1 MESWQHSL
9 VVENGV
15 NSLGH
20 ISHSQFVAYNECN
33 LKWKLRYIDKLG
45 TFTGNI
51 HTLFG
56 TAMHTTLQTYL
67 TEMYN
72 KSIVA
77 AEALD
82 LNDMLKTE
90 MMKEFRIIK
99 ENQETLP
106 CTQKEIVEF
115 YQDGVAIIDHFRKH
129 RGKYFMKKNYE
140 LVGVE
145 LPIFMK
151 LQENVQLKSY
161 LDVVIRNKISGRI
174 TIIDLKTSTRSWS
187 AYQKKDFYKKSQL
200 LLYKKFY
207 ADKFDVPLDMITVQ
221 FLILKRKI
229 AKQSDF
235 PISRLQRFEPSH
247 GKVSI
252 NKTMK
257 AFDEFREAIY
267 DENGNHKTNRNYNPK
282 PGSACKFC
290 EFYETEHCKWG
301 KIL

>member
-1 MESWQHSL
+1 M
-9 VVENGV
+9 
-15 NSLGH
+15 GH
-20 ISHSQFVAYNECN
+20 VSHSQFVSYSECN

-56 TAMHTTLQTYL
+56 TSMHTVIQEYL
-67 TEMYN
+67 TVMYGT
-72 KSIVA
+72 SIIA
-77 AEALD
+77 AD
-82 LNDMLKTE
+82 KLNMESRLKEE
-90 MMKEFRIIK
+90 MMSEFTKIK

-106 CTQKEIVEF
+106 CSQDDMIEF
-115 YQDGVAIIDHFRKH
+115 YQDGLAILEHFRKH

-140 LVGVE
+140 LVGIE
-145 LPIFMK
+145 LPITME
-151 LQENVQLKSY
+151 LQENVELKSF

-174 TIIDLKTSTRSWS
+174 TIIDLKTSTRSWTN
-187 AYQKKDFYKKSQL
+187 YHKKNFYKKAQL
-200 LLYKKFY
+200 LIYKQFYSEKFN
-207 ADKFDVPLDMITVQ
+207 VPLDKITVE

-235 PISRLQRFEPSH
+235 PISRLQRFEPSN
-247 GKVSI
+247 GKVSV

-257 AFDEFREAIY
+257 AFTEFREAIY
-267 DENGNHKTNRNYNPK
+267 DEEGNHKIDRDYNAS

-290 EFYETEHCKWG
+290 EFVKTEHCKWG

>member
-1 MESWQHSL
+1 M
-9 VVENGV
+9 
-15 NSLGH
+15 GH
-20 ISHSQFVAYNECN
+20 VSHSQFVSYSECN

-56 TAMHTTLQTYL
+56 TAMHTVIQEYL
-67 TEMYN
+67 TVMYGT
-72 KSIVA
+72 SIIA

-82 LNDMLKTE
+82 LNGMLKTE
-90 MMKEFRIIK
+90 MMGEFKLIK
-99 ENQETLP
+99 ENQENLP
-106 CTQKEIVEF
+106 CTQSEMVEF
-115 YQDGVAIIDHFRKH
+115 YQDGLGILEHFRKH

-140 LVGVE
+140 LVGIE
-145 LPIFMK
+145 LPITME
-151 LQENVQLKSY
+151 LQENVELKSF

-174 TIIDLKTSTRSWS
+174 TIIDLKTSTRSWTD
-187 AYQKKDFYKKSQL
+187 YHKKNFYKKAQL
-200 LLYKKFY
+200 LLYKQFY
-207 ADKFDVPLDMITVQ
+207 SEKFDVPLDKITVE

-235 PISRLQRFEPSH
+235 PISRLQRFEPAN
-247 GKVSI
+247 GKVSV

-257 AFDEFREAIY
+257 AFTEFREAIY
-267 DENGNHKTNRNYNPK
+267 DEKGNHKTDRNYNAS

-290 EFYETEHCKWG
+290 EFVKTEHCEWG